1 MVTFNKL
8 SEIMT
13 PFYGGNKNRPRINV
27 TTGDKTFNWL
37 FDTGAAITCM
47 NANSFRQAFSG
58 KRPKL
63 LHQGTGCVA
72 ANGSKMNSLG
82 VFELPMTIR
91 GRSFLHPVTV
101 VEDINDNIIGID
113 FIHANRMNY
122 DAASKQITFAHMLTN
137 ALYSLKETTIPALST
152 MIITAKFKG
161 TICDSANPVATIHAP
176 NNPTISGM
184 PALVTLDKY
193 KHCKLVIDNCAPYEI
208 TLARNDVLGVL
219 EFEPDKCIPL
229 NEKTISALISDIHDQ
244 LPKVPKKKFTRAE
257 IEQKANL
264 KVPAQYKQK
273 YLDILFKHQD
283 AISINKF
290 DLGRATNFTHK
301 IYLKDNN
308 PVYRKQFK
316 IPEAH
321 QTFIEATLDE
331 WLKLGVVKRTNSLY
345 NSPLFCVPKKQGQ
358 GLRIVQDFRE
368 LNNHSH
374 IDKYSMK
381 EITECIGDIGR
392 ANSTIFSTL
401 DLTSGFWQMKLDKDS
416 QPLTAFTIP
425 GKGQFA
431 WVTSPMGLLGCPA
444 SFQRLMEAVLRN
456 INNVLVYI
464 DDLLVHTATH
474 DDHLQVLEKVF
485 ERLHAN
491 HLKVNLEKCVFGNQE
506 VSYLG
511 FTLTPEGI
519 KPGRNKL
526 QAIKDAKPPTTIKMV
541 RSFVGLCNFF
551 RTHIKDFAIIA
562 APLFKVTRKDSG
574 YKSGP
579 LPPDALHAFKIL
591 QQQLTS
597 DPVMAF
603 PRADRQYA
611 LITDAATGTSETPG
625 GLGAILTQIDQQGNH
640 YAISFASR
648 QLKDH
653 EKNYSPFLLEAAAAV
668 WGMDVFN
675 EYLRGKQF
683 ILFTDHKPLE
693 KLGHLHTKTLNRLQA
708 ALLEHDFVVQYK
720 KGTTMPADYLS
731 RLPSFPQETKNEI
744 AAFDPFQHD
753 LPQLQNQDP
762 DLQAIFQFIKTGNW
776 FPHLSKRQIRTLA
789 TLAPKVFFDKNK
801 LAWIRLDDYKYP
813 RTALWLPE
821 FYRKPALCE
830 SHDQIFAGHNAAQ
843 KSYLKLTSSYFWPNV
858 YTHILKHTQTCLRCQ
873 QRKLSR
879 TKKVPLAPLP
889 IPDQPNVRVHADLFG
904 PMLGT
909 EKKSAYIL
917 CITDA
922 FTKYAVVT
930 KIDTKDAETV
940 AKAIFDNW
948 FCKFGIPAQ
957 LHTDGGKEFVNKLSA
972 ELFELLNVQHSKTSP
987 YHPQCNAQVEVFNKT
1002 VKKYLASYVDE
1013 STLNWEEWLPALMLA
1028 YNTSYHSTIATT
1040 PFELLFGVKPRLPS
1054 LPAPEIERYHYGESF
1069 AAERLQMLHQARKL
1083 AHQTANEQGEK
1094 YKNSYDKNTAL
1105 HTFAIGQK
1113 VWLSDTTSIGKNA
1126 KLAPNWVGP
1135 YEIVDVNDTNAKL
1148 KIKNKLKIVNIARL
1162 KPFMEETKTCLS
1174 QDNSRSSQSDPGLS
1188 QDQQD
1193 QTLSRPMT
1201 RAFKKLTDLKNAASL
1216 AISLLADDKEEECY
1230 GNIFSEN
1237 FDKNHCSNCR
1247 NGIRNFLKMPNLKQ
1261 FLQQFYVGPI
1271 CSTDSAENIFPLNVE
1286 LLLKETKNN
1295 VHSRTET
1302 AAEEN
1307 LIKKDA
1313 DRPNIELLLKT
1324 KNNVHLTTDPLNN
1337 KTLFFQ
1343 TKNNVISKA
1352 DQQKQDQAEISA
1364 IKEEL
1369 RSSLLSIASKLLAS
1383 EHTRLHHLSKAE
1395 QQLWNSFEK
1404 ADIYEF
1410 LTGEKDC
1417 IPEFQFNWFSPEA
1430 PAIRQV
1436 FPQPQPPPAVPLPA
1450 AQPAPPVLPA
1460 PPAIPVPLPP
1470 EVPAPAVPPDALP
1483 LQHQARVPA
1492 QYQALVHQEVHL
1504 AEAPQPQVPQG
1515 QKVINSDRV
1524 LRDKVP
1530 INYQEMHTGVKK
1542 KCRSLQRKAKA
1553 VVTKLAPGSFSP
1565 KAEGPSTSK

>member
-1 MVTFNKL
+1 MSLMEPLRQAPQVIPQIILSLCAISIVTFNKL
-8 SEIMT
+8 SEVMT

-37 FDTGAAITCM
+37 FDTGAAVTCM
-47 NANSFRQAFSG
+47 NANSFKEAFSG

-63 LHQGTGCVA
+63 LHKGTSCVA

-101 VEDINDNIIGID
+101 VENINDNIIGID
-113 FIHANRMNY
+113 FMHANRMNY

-152 MIITAKFKG
+152 MIIQAKFKG
-161 TICDSANPVATIHAP
+161 NVCNTASPVATIHAP
-176 NNPTISGM
+176 TNPTISGM

-193 KHCKLVIDNCAPYEI
+193 RNCKLVIDNCAPYEV
-208 TLARNDVLGVL
+208 TLARNEVLGVL

-229 NEKTISALISDIHDQ
+229 NEKTISALISDIADQ
-244 LPKVPKKKFTRAE
+244 LPKVPKRKFTRQE

-264 KVPAQYKQK
+264 KVPDQYKDK
-273 YLDILFKHQD
+273 YLDILFKHQA
-283 AISINKF
+283 AISITKF
-290 DLGRATNFTHK
+290 DLGRAKNFNHK
-301 IYLKDNN
+301 IFLKDDN

-401 DLTSGFWQMKLDKDS
+401 DLTSGFWQMKLDDDS

-456 INNVLVYI
+456 IKNVLVYI
-464 DDLLVHTATH
+464 DDLLIHTATH
-474 DDHLQVLEKVF
+474 EQHLQVLEQVF
-485 ERLHAN
+485 ERLHSN
-491 HLKVNLEKCVFGNQE
+491 HLKINLDKCVFGNQE

-511 FTLTPEGI
+511 FTLTPDGI

-562 APLFKVTRKDSG
+562 APLFQVTRKDSG
-574 YKSGP
+574 YKTGP
-579 LPPDALHAFKIL
+579 LPPAALHAFKVL

-611 LITDAATGTSETPG
+611 LITDAATGTSDTPG
-625 GLGAILTQIDQQGNH
+625 GLGAILTQIDKDGKH
-640 YAISFASR
+640 FAISFASR

-668 WGMDVFN
+668 WGMDIFN
-675 EYLRGKQF
+675 EYLRGKRF

-693 KLGHLHTKTLNRLQA
+693 KLGHLHTKTMNRLQA

-731 RLPSFPQETKNEI
+731 RLPSFQQEEQQII
-744 AAFDPFQHD
+744 AAFDPFQPN
-753 LPQLQNQDP
+753 LPQLQNQDN
-762 DLQAIFQFIKTGNW
+762 DLQAIFHFLKTGKW
-776 FPHLSKRQIRTLA
+776 QEHLTKRQIRTLA
-789 TLAPKVFFDKNK
+789 ALAPKVFFDKNK
-801 LAWIRLDDYKYP
+801 LAWIRLEDYKYP

-821 FYRKPALCE
+821 FYRKEALCE
-830 SHDQIFAGHNAAQ
+830 AHDQMFAGHNAAQ

-858 YTHILKHTQTCLRCQ
+858 YVHILKHTQTCLRCQ

-879 TKKVPLAPLP
+879 QKKPPLAPLP
-889 IPDQPNVRVHADLFG
+889 IPDQPNIRIHADLFG
-904 PMLGT
+904 PMLGSD
-909 EKKSAYIL
+909 KKSAYIL

-922 FTKYAVVT
+922 FTKYAVVV
-930 KIDTKDAETV
+930 KIDNKDAETV
-940 AKAIFDNW
+940 AKAIFNNW

-957 LHTDGGKEFVNKLSA
+957 IHTDGGKEFVNKLSA

-987 YHPQCNAQVEVFNKT
+987 YHPQCNSQVEVFNKT
-1002 VKKYLASYVDE
+1002 VKKYLASYVDD
-1013 STLNWEEWLPALMLA
+1013 STLNWDEWLPALMLA

-1054 LPAPEIERYHYGESF
+1054 LPAPDIERHHYGETI
-1069 AAERLQMLHQARKL
+1069 AAERFQMLQQARQL
-1083 AHQTANEQGEK
+1083 AQQTAAAQGEK
-1094 YKNSYDKNTAL
+1094 YKTNYDKQSSP
-1105 HTFAIGQK
+1105 HTFQIGQK
-1113 VWLSDTTSIGKNA
+1113 VWLSDSTSIGKNA
-1126 KLAPNWVGP
+1126 KLTPNWIGP
-1135 YEIVDVNDTNAKL
+1135 YEIVDINDTNAKL

-1162 KPFMEETKTCLS
+1162 KKFVEEANT
-1174 QDNSRSSQSDPGLS
+1174 RSSESDQRLVQDDPGLF

-1193 QTLSRPMT
+1193 QPLSRPMT
-1201 RAFKKLTDLKNAASL
+1201 RAFKKLTDLKNAATL
-1216 AISLLADDKEEECY
+1216 AISLLADEECE
-1230 GNIFSEN
+1230 GDIFSEN
-1237 FDKNHCSNCR
+1237 FDKNHCKNCYK
-1247 NGIRNFLKMPNLKQ
+1247 GIRSFLALPNKEKIFQ
-1261 FLQQFYVGPI
+1261 KTFQGPI
-1271 CSTDSAENIFPLNVE
+1271 CSSTLQNDAAQEINQKLI
-1286 LLLKETKNN
+1286 NN
-1295 VHSRTET
+1295 
-1302 AAEEN
+1302 
-1307 LIKKDA
+1307 DA
-1313 DRPNIELLLKT
+1313 DPNVFSCDFN
-1324 KNNVHLTTDPLNN
+1324 KN
-1337 KTLFFQ
+1337 
-1343 TKNNVISKA
+1343 KA
-1352 DQQKQDQAEISA
+1352 DRSEILA
-1364 IKEEL
+1364 IKSEL
-1369 RSSLLSIASKLLAS
+1369 RHSLLSIASKLLKS
-1383 EHTRLHHLSKAE
+1383 EDTRLHHLTSAE

-1410 LTGEKDC
+1410 LTGEKDT
-1417 IPEFQFNWFSPEA
+1417 IPEFQFNWVSPESPSLRVVPGA
-1430 PAIRQV
+1430 PATAAAQL
-1436 FPQPQPPPAVPLPA
+1436 PPPVAVQLP
-1450 AQPAPPVLPA
+1450 AQPAPAQPA
-1460 PPAIPVPLPP
+1460 AAQHPPPGVDQVHAPLDPAQPAAPLPP
-1470 EVPAPAVPPDALP
+1470 LPVDDQLPGQPNPAPLP
-1483 LQHQARVPA
+1483 Q
-1492 QYQALVHQEVHL
+1492 
-1504 AEAPQPQVPQG
+1504 QG
-1515 QKVINSDRV
+1515 GSDRQ
-1524 LRDKVP
+1524 LRERKP
-1530 INYQEMHTGVKK
+1530 IDYNELNTGIKK
-1542 KCRSLQRKAKA
+1542 RCKSLRRKAKA
-1553 VVTKLAPGSFSP
+1553 VVTKLAPGALSP
-1565 KAEGPSTSK
+1565 QPACPPPGKT